1 MGIQITFN
9 TSDLSP
15 EDRAVIAQ
23 AIGASTQASAAT
35 PSASSPSA
43 AKAPAKKAA
52 AKPPVPEVEDD
63 DLVGGAPTMGDAVAR
78 ATELVGAGEAARVK
92 AALADL
98 GVKKVSELK
107 SDEDI
112 AAFVAAL
119 DDTL

>member
-1 MGIQITFN
+1 
-9 TSDLSP
+9 
-15 EDRAVIAQ
+15 
-23 AIGASTQASAAT
+23 
-35 PSASSPSA
+35 
-43 AKAPAKKAA
+43 
-52 AKPPVPEVEDD
+52 
-63 DLVGGAPTMGDAVAR
+63 VAR